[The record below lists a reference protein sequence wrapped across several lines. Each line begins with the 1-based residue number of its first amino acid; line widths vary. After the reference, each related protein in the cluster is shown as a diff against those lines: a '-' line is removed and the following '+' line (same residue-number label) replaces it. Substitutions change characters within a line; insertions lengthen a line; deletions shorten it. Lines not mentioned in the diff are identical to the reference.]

1 MHLENYV
8 LEKNIGKS
16 CFGDVYLT
24 SMKGDSCK
32 RFVTKKYDREQIEG
46 TEAIKY
52 LKNEI
57 LNMQRL
63 VHPNIIKFE
72 SIKKTKKNYYLI
84 IEYCNGG
91 ELSKALEKYK
101 VKYGK
106 PFSQEVV
113 QYLMRQIIDA
123 FKYIHGKKFIH
134 RDIKLD
140 NIFIN
145 FESEKDKDDLNLMK
159 AQIKITDFGFS
170 IFIKN
175 SALIDSLD
183 PDSFDNP
190 LYFEPSVL
198 KKLKANSKKRRI
210 EKDGR
215 IDVWSLGTIC
225 YEMLTGKPIFD
236 SPEID
241 R

>member
-1 MHLENYV
+1 M
-8 LEKNIGKS
+8 
-16 CFGDVYLT
+16 
-24 SMKGDSCK
+24 
-32 RFVTKKYDREQIEG
+32 
-46 TEAIKY
+46 KY
-52 LKNEI
+52 LRNEI
-57 LNMQRL
+57 EIMQRL

-183 PDSFDNP
+183 PDPFDDP
-190 LYFEPSVL
+190 LYFEPSIL

-210 EKDGR
+210 EEDGR
-215 IDVWSLGTIC
+215 FDVW
-225 YEMLTGKPIFD
+225 
-236 SPEID
+236 
-241 R
+241 